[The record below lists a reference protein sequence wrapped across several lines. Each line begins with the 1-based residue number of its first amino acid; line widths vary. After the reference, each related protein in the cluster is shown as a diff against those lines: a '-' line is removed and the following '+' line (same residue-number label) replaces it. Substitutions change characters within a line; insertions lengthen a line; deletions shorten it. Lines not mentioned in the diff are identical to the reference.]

1 MGKKLWDLI
10 PDRTMQTLPFNN
22 PTETWEKVCE
32 ELQNLI
38 SPDAYKRWF
47 SPVNLI
53 ALEPDRL
60 VLGVENS
67 IYQYWI
73 EENYLP
79 QLRECVNLVTNKDLP
94 VSFQQTNGIVPMVS
108 EIGPVGHELKA
119 ESVVQTSNE
128 LVPRYIFDSYVVGL
142 NNQFAHAA
150 AIAVADAPAKIYN
163 PLFVHGHV
171 GLGKTHLMH
180 AVGHRIATK
189 KKNAKVVYVTSEQFT
204 NEFVSAIQKGELVKF
219 RKRFRQA
226 DALLIDDIQFFAGKE
241 RSQEEFFHTFNALFD
256 GNKQIVLTSDCPP
269 GDISNLEQRLVSRF
283 EWGLTAELQ
292 PPDIETRLAILKA
305 KAQKMNIMLGDT
317 VLMFIAERVKANIR
331 RLEGALNR
339 VAAWAALNDKKISQ
353 AQVEEL
359 LKDFIQQEARNNVSI
374 DLIQRRVAEG
384 FDIRITDMT
393 SKRRPNNIA
402 FPRMV
407 AMYLSRKL
415 THKSLQEIGEAFG
428 GRDHGTVLHACKKIE
443 AKLTADPGLR
453 HHVQQLT
460 QRLEST

>member
-1 MGKKLWDLI
+1 
-10 PDRTMQTLPFNN
+10 MQNDAFNH
-22 PTETWEKVCE
+22 PQETWDKICT

-38 SPDAYKRWF
+38 SPDAFKRWF
-47 SPVNLI
+47 SPVKLI
-53 ALEPDRL
+53 SIEPDCL
-60 VLGVENS
+60 TLGVDNS

-79 QLRECVNLVTNKDLP
+79 QLRECVTLVTNKEIP
-94 VSFQQTNGIVPMVS
+94 VTFAQTNSSSNVTS
-108 EIGPVGHELKA
+108 DIGPAGHELKP
-119 ESVVQTSNE
+119 EVVTHGSE
-128 LVPRYIFDSYVVGL
+128 LAPRYQFETFVVGL

-150 AIAVADAPAKIYN
+150 AVAVADAPAKIYN
-163 PLFVHGHV
+163 PLFIHGHV
-171 GLGKTHLMH
+171 GLGKTHLMQ
-180 AVGHRIATK
+180 AVGHRVATK
-189 KKNAKVVYVTSEQFT
+189 KKNAKIVYVTSEQFT
-204 NEFVSAIQKGELVKF
+204 NEFVSAIQKGELIKF

-269 GDISNLEQRLVSRF
+269 ADISNLEQRLVSRF

-305 KAQKMNIMLGDT
+305 KAVKMNVTLGDT

-339 VAAWAALNDKKISQ
+339 VAAWAALNDKKITQ

-359 LKDFIQQEARNNVSI
+359 LKDFIQQEARTKITI
-374 DLIQRRVAEG
+374 DIIQKRVAES
-384 FDIRITDMT
+384 FDIRLTDMT

-402 FPRMV
+402 FPRMI

-415 THKSLQEIGEAFG
+415 TQKSLQEIGDAFG
-428 GRDHGTVLHACKKIE
+428 GRDHGTVLHAHKTIELKI
-443 AKLTADPGLR
+443 TSDSVLR
-453 HHVQQLT
+453 HQLDHLVE
-460 QRLEST
+460 RLGLP

>member
-1 MGKKLWDLI
+1 
-10 PDRTMQTLPFNN
+10 MQNSPFNN
-22 PTETWEKVCE
+22 PIETWTKICE
-32 ELQNLI
+32 ELKSLI
-38 SPDAYKRWF
+38 SPDAYLRWF
-47 SPVNLI
+47 SPVKLV
-53 ALEPDRL
+53 ALESDRL

-73 EENYLP
+73 EENYLV
-79 QLRECVNLVTNKDLP
+79 QLRECVTLLTNKEIPITFEQANTL
-94 VSFQQTNGIVPMVS
+94 VPTIS
-108 EIGPVGHELKA
+108 DIGPTGHELKQ
-119 ESVVQTSNE
+119 EFSITPTSDLVV
-128 LVPRYIFDSYVVGL
+128 RYQFETFVVGL

-163 PLFVHGHV
+163 PLFIHGHV

-180 AVGHRIATK
+180 AVGHRIASK
-189 KKNAKVVYVTSEQFT
+189 KKNAKIVYVTSEQFT
-204 NEFVSAIQKGELVKF
+204 NEFVSAIQKGELIKF

-256 GNKQIVLTSDCPP
+256 GNKQIVLTSDCTPA
-269 GDISNLEQRLVSRF
+269 DISNLEQRLVSRF

-305 KAQKMNIMLGDT
+305 KAQKMQITLGDT
-317 VLMFIAERVKANIR
+317 VLMFIAERVKANVR

-353 AQVEEL
+353 IQVEEL
-359 LKDFIQQEARNNVSI
+359 LKDFIQQEARNKISI
-374 DLIQRRVAEG
+374 DLIQKRVAEG
-384 FDIRITDMT
+384 FDIRLTDMT

-402 FPRMV
+402 FPRMI

-415 THKSLQEIGEAFG
+415 TPKSLQEIGDAFG
-428 GRDHGTVLHACKKIE
+428 GRDHGTVLHAHKTIEQKI
-443 AKLTADPGLR
+443 ANDVALR
-453 HHVQQLT
+453 HQIQQLIE
-460 QRLEST
+460 RMEII